1 LTRGSGALI
10 LIAMISVAGSSA
22 RESSAG
28 LRILIVDDHVD
39 SADIIADALEMN
51 AHETRVAYDPLSA
64 ISIAAEFQPQVAIL
78 DVNLP
83 TMDGYELGAA
93 LRVHHAECRFIAL
106 TGSASGLNCLRSQW
120 AGFHGHLTKPVGLDE
135 LLVAVSE
142 ARPSGT
148 FTRDPKVD
156 RLLREP
162 MIRRQRERARI
173 DLHESQ
179 EVVRYWTTELGCT
192 EAQLRAAV
200 DAVGINSEAVRRH
213 LRR

>member
-1 LTRGSGALI
+1 
-10 LIAMISVAGSSA
+10 MISPASSSA
-22 RESSAG
+22 PESRAG
-28 LRILIVDDHVD
+28 LRILVVDDHVD
-39 SADIIADALEMN
+39 SADIIAEALEIH
-51 AHETRVAYDPLSA
+51 AHEVRVAYDPLSA
-64 ISIAAEFQPQVAIL
+64 IAIAVEFRPQVAIL

-93 LRVHHAECRFIAL
+93 LREELVECRFIAL
-106 TGSASGLNCLRSQW
+106 TGNASGLNCLRSQW

-173 DLHESQ
+173 DLQESQ

-200 DAVGINSEAVRRH
+200 NEVGISSEAVRRR

>member
-1 LTRGSGALI
+1 
-10 LIAMISVAGSSA
+10 
-22 RESSAG
+22 

-39 SADIIADALEMN
+39 SADIIAEALELH
-51 AHETRVAYDPLSA
+51 AHEARVAYSPLSA
-64 ISIAAEFQPQVAIL
+64 IALAVEFRPQVAIL

-93 LRVHHAECRFIAL
+93 LREDLVECRFIAL
-106 TGSASGLNCLRSQW
+106 TGNASGLNCLRSQW

-200 DAVGINSEAVRRH
+200 NEVGISSEAVRRR

>member
-1 LTRGSGALI
+1 
-10 LIAMISVAGSSA
+10 MISPASSSA
-22 RESSAG
+22 PESRAG
-28 LRILIVDDHVD
+28 LRILVVDDHVD
-39 SADIIADALEMN
+39 SADIIAEALEIH
-51 AHETRVAYDPLSA
+51 AHEVRVAYDPLSA
-64 ISIAAEFQPQVAIL
+64 IAIAVEFRPQVAIL

-93 LRVHHAECRFIAL
+93 LREELVECRFIAL
-106 TGSASGLNCLRSQW
+106 TGNASGLNCLRSQW

-156 RLLREP
+156 KLLREP

-173 DLHESQ
+173 DLQESQ

-200 DAVGINSEAVRRH
+200 NEVGISSEAVRRR

>member
-1 LTRGSGALI
+1 MVSL
-10 LIAMISVAGSSA
+10 AGSSA
-22 RESSAG
+22 REPSAR
-28 LRILIVDDHVD
+28 LRILVVDDHVD
-39 SADIIADALEMN
+39 SADIIADALEL
-51 AHETRVAYDPLSA
+51 HTYETRVAYDPLSA
-64 ISIAAEFQPQVAIL
+64 ISIAAEFRPQVAIL

-93 LRVHHAECRFIAL
+93 LRTELVECRFIAL
-106 TGSASGLNCLRSQW
+106 TGNASGLNCLRSQW

-135 LLVAVSE
+135 LLVTVSE

-162 MIRRQRERARI
+162 MVRRQRERARI

-179 EVVRYWTTELGCT
+179 EVVRYWTTELCCT

-200 DAVGINSEAVRRH
+200 DAVGISSEAVRRH

>member
-1 LTRGSGALI
+1 
-10 LIAMISVAGSSA
+10 MISVAGSSA
-22 RESSAG
+22 RELSAG
-28 LRILIVDDHVD
+28 LRILVVDDHVD
-39 SADIIADALEMN
+39 SADIIADALEMH
-51 AHETRVAYDPLSA
+51 AHEARAAYDPLSA

-93 LRVHHAECRFIAL
+93 LRTDHPECRFIAL
-106 TGSASGLNCLRSQW
+106 TGNASGLNCLRSQW

-135 LLVAVSE
+135 LLLAVSE

-148 FTRDPKVD
+148 FRRDPKLD
-156 RLLREP
+156 KLLREP
-162 MIRRQRERARI
+162 MVRRQRERARI

-200 DAVGINSEAVRRH
+200 DAVGISSEAVRRH

>member
-1 LTRGSGALI
+1 LTAGCGAPI
-10 LIAMISVAGSSA
+10 LIGMISVVGSSA

-39 SADIIADALEMN
+39 SADIIADALEMH
-51 AHETRVAYDPLSA
+51 AHETRAAYDPLSA
-64 ISIAAEFQPQVAIL
+64 IAIAAQFRPQVAIL

-93 LRVHHAECRFIAL
+93 LRVEHAECRFVAL

-120 AGFHGHLTKPVGLDE
+120 AGFHGHLTKPVGLEE

-142 ARPSGT
+142 SRPSGT
-148 FTRDPKVD
+148 FTRDPKLD

-162 MIRRQRERARI
+162 MVRRQRERARI
-173 DLHESQ
+173 DLHESR
-179 EVVRYWTTELGCT
+179 EVIRYWTTELGCT

-200 DAVGINSEAVRRH
+200 DEVGISSEVVRRH